1 MNDTQFERLVEI
13 AERGARYARDG
24 SRVVVDDIKAE
35 LTGWFQCATLARDRE
50 TARAACR
57 ANEWVT
63 CARSYY
69 GGHPHLINDLTA
81 RLMWGDES

>member
-35 LTGWFQCATLARDRE
+35 LTGWFQCATSARDRE

-69 GGHPHLINDLTA
+69 GGRRHLVDDLTA
-81 RLMWGDES
+81 HLMWGDES